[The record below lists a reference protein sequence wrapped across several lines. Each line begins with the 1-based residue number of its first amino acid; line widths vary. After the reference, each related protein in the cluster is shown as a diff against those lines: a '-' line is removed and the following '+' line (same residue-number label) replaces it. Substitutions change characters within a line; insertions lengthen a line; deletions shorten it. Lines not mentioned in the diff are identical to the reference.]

1 MKIVHKLH
9 EPNTLPWKRW
19 FFSHS
24 SLDDL
29 GGHDLSYLSKLIA
42 SELPRYRALTSVR
55 VGNGR
60 HTSFWHD
67 KWLLNNTIAETFP
80 ALFSHCTHPNL
91 TVQAAF
97 HAPFGQFLHP
107 RLTRAAAEEKTLLFD
122 CLQHF
127 SPTEEPDVRSLSLLP
142 RAVFSSSSA
151 YHVSHLNDP
160 PDPDAYRCW
169 NTKLPSKVRF
179 FG

>member
-1 MKIVHKLH
+1 M
-9 EPNTLPWKRW
+9 
-19 FFSHS
+19 
-24 SLDDL
+24 
-29 GGHDLSYLSKLIA
+29 
-42 SELPRYRALTSVR
+42 
-55 VGNGR
+55 GNGR

-67 KWLLNNTIAETFP
+67 KWLLNTTIAETFP

-160 PDPDAYRCW
+160 PNPDAYRCW

-179 FG
+179 FGWLLHHGRLNTRSNLLHTGGAWTRISNKWGGVTLLLQ